1 MSYNTSTK
9 SIMYGATGAI
19 IGFGLG
25 SKYLFNWY
33 NFEKSKS
40 NKYQLNFNS
49 PQSKTKTA
57 TSVLVFSL
65 IGIGLYYNFPSKLYK
80 KIKS

>member
-1 MSYNTSTK
+1 MSYNTS
-9 SIMYGATGAI
+9 INAALYGVTGALF
-19 IGFGLG
+19 GFGLG
-25 SKYLFNWY
+25 SKYLFKWY
-33 NFEKSKS
+33 DFKKSKL

-49 PQSKTKTA
+49 PQSKTKTV

-65 IGIGLYYNFPSKLYK
+65 IGLGLYYNFPSKLYK